1 VQGERAPDEDGGSHG
16 GVEAIT
22 PRPAGVERLR
32 WAPRPGPPGREKET
46 TRVKGDPKVIDL
58 LNEVLTGELTTI
70 NQYFLH
76 SRMCRNWG
84 YERLAHKIYMESID
98 EMKHADKLIERVLF
112 LDGLPNVQKLNK
124 VAIGT
129 SVIEILKNDLAAEL
143 IALPLLNRGIQTCR
157 DLGDNG
163 SEDLL
168 THILV
173 SEEEHV
179 DWLEAQLELVKQVG
193 DQQYLAQQI
202 KKES

>member
-1 VQGERAPDEDGGSHG
+1 MGAWRLSLLDQPGSSGYGG
-16 GVEAIT
+16 
-22 PRPAGVERLR
+22 RLEP
-32 WAPRPGPPGREKET
+32 APRATSTSEKET
-46 TRVKGDPKVIDL
+46 TCVKGDPKVIDL

-84 YERLAHKIYMESID
+84 YERLGHKIYVESID
-98 EMKHADKLIERVLF
+98 EMKHADKLIERILF
-112 LDGLPNVQKLNK
+112 LDGLPNVQKLHK
-124 VAIGT
+124 VNIGT

-143 IALPLLNRGIQTCR
+143 VAVPLLNRSIQTCR

-179 DWLEAQLELVKQVG
+179 DWLESQLELVKQVG

-202 KKES
+202 KKDS